1 MDDLCPTGIR
11 RTDLGL
17 RLGLLNPLETMIN
30 SEDHLQLLSETIAT
44 HARKIAHEE
53 WGIEHL
59 PLLDEILKNAGLN
72 GKATLTVEER
82 EVPIELIT
90 RAIRERFL
98 AARTKA
104 LMSGLAGQIISAAF
118 KKVMEKEGE

>member
-1 MDDLCPTGIR
+1 
-11 RTDLGL
+11 
-17 RLGLLNPLETMIN
+17 MIN
-30 SEDHLQLLSETIAT
+30 SEDLQILSETIAT

-53 WGIEHL
+53 WDSEHWS
-59 PLLDEILKNAGLN
+59 LLGEILNNAGLS
-72 GKATLTVEER
+72 GKATLTVDER

-104 LMSGLAGQIISAAF
+104 LIAGLADQVVSAAF

>member
-1 MDDLCPTGIR
+1 
-11 RTDLGL
+11 
-17 RLGLLNPLETMIN
+17 MIN

-53 WGIEHL
+53 WDTEHW
-59 PLLDEILKNAGLN
+59 PLLGEILKNAGLSD
-72 GKATLTVEER
+72 KATLTVEER

-104 LMSGLAGQIISAAF
+104 LMAGLAEQVVSAAF
-118 KKVMEKEGE
+118 KKVMEKEVE